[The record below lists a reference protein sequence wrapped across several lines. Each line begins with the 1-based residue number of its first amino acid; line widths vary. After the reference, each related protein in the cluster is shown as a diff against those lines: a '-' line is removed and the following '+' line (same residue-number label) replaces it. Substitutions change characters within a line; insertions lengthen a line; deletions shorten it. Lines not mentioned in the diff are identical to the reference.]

1 MKLSTMR
8 EINPKETTRAYAF
21 ELWMKAPM
29 PMVTFFKILDVSRL
43 VKMSKPMN
51 FRKEHTIYTAIWAM
65 LYASPV
71 INIYTRMAGNPRIT
85 FSWTEILHAWE
96 YTSTWL
102 VMFAIHNFLLLPLLL
117 RKRKTGTYL
126 CLSFLILLTGMFIT
140 YLNRPMH
147 KNQYKTRMEAEWK
160 ADSLAYER
168 VAAVRLGDG
177 RYCSPQNPM
186 RRKPLE
192 YQPID
197 PLPMLGPGELVAFFG
212 GLLLMG
218 MNLGVKLYFMSQR
231 DRERQ
236 KIIDQRNL
244 EQQMEYLKYQVNP
257 HFFMNTLNNIHA
269 LVDIDPERAKTT
281 IVELSKMMRHILYEG
296 SKKLIPLT
304 REVEFLNLYVQLMR
318 LRYTRKVHI
327 NVDVPPQLPE
337 LKLPPLML
345 IIFVENAF
353 KHGISYR
360 EESFIDIKLR
370 VENKRLLFSC
380 CNSKPTQVQRTNEK
394 GGMGLQNVRQ
404 RLELLY
410 DDDYT
415 LDINDGEKT
424 YEVKL
429 DIPMQT
435 RLPDAEAEPADV
447 SES

>member
-1 MKLSTMR
+1 
-8 EINPKETTRAYAF
+8 
-21 ELWMKAPM
+21 
-29 PMVTFFKILDVSRL
+29 
-43 VKMSKPMN
+43 MN
-51 FRKEHTIYTAIWAM
+51 FRKEHTIYSAIWAM

-186 RRKPLE
+186 RRKPLDF
-192 YQPID
+192 QPID

-269 LVDIDPERAKTT
+269 LVDINPERAKTT

-435 RLPDAEAEPADV
+435 RLPDAEAETADV
-447 SES
+447 SKA

>member
-1 MKLSTMR
+1 
-8 EINPKETTRAYAF
+8 
-21 ELWMKAPM
+21 
-29 PMVTFFKILDVSRL
+29 
-43 VKMSKPMN
+43 MN

-71 INIYTRMAGNPRIT
+71 VNIYTRMAGNPRIT

-186 RRKPLE
+186 RRKPLD
-192 YQPID
+192 YQSID

-410 DDDYT
+410 DDNYT
-415 LDINDGEKT
+415 LDISDGEKT

-435 RLPDAEAEPADV
+435 RLPDAEAETADV
-447 SES
+447 SEP

>member
-1 MKLSTMR
+1 
-8 EINPKETTRAYAF
+8 
-21 ELWMKAPM
+21 
-29 PMVTFFKILDVSRL
+29 
-43 VKMSKPMN
+43 MN

-186 RRKPLE
+186 RRKPLD

-360 EESFIDIKLR
+360 EESFIDIKVR

-435 RLPDAEAEPADV
+435 RLPDAEAETADV
-447 SES
+447 SKV

>member
-1 MKLSTMR
+1 
-8 EINPKETTRAYAF
+8 
-21 ELWMKAPM
+21 
-29 PMVTFFKILDVSRL
+29 
-43 VKMSKPMN
+43 MN

-126 CLSFLILLTGMFIT
+126 CLSFLILLAGMFIT

-186 RRKPLE
+186 RRKPLD

-360 EESFIDIKLR
+360 EESFIDIKVR

-435 RLPDAEAEPADV
+435 SLPDAEAETADV
-447 SES
+447 SEP

>member
-1 MKLSTMR
+1 
-8 EINPKETTRAYAF
+8 
-21 ELWMKAPM
+21 
-29 PMVTFFKILDVSRL
+29 
-43 VKMSKPMN
+43 MN
-51 FRKEHTIYTAIWAM
+51 FRKEHIIYSAIWAM

-186 RRKPLE
+186 RRKPLD

-435 RLPDAEAEPADV
+435 RLPDAEAETADV
-447 SES
+447 SKA

>member
-1 MKLSTMR
+1 
-8 EINPKETTRAYAF
+8 
-21 ELWMKAPM
+21 
-29 PMVTFFKILDVSRL
+29 
-43 VKMSKPMN
+43 MN

-71 INIYTRMAGNPRIT
+71 VNIYTRMAGNPRIT

-186 RRKPLE
+186 RRKPLDF
-192 YQPID
+192 QPID

-435 RLPDAEAEPADV
+435 RLPDAEAETEDV
-447 SES
+447 AKQ

>member
-1 MKLSTMR
+1 
-8 EINPKETTRAYAF
+8 
-21 ELWMKAPM
+21 
-29 PMVTFFKILDVSRL
+29 
-43 VKMSKPMN
+43 MN

-71 INIYTRMAGNPRIT
+71 VNIYTRMAGNPRIT

-186 RRKPLE
+186 RRKPLD

-410 DDDYT
+410 YDDYT

-435 RLPDAEAEPADV
+435 RLPDAEAENNNNRPN
-447 SES
+447 S

>member
-1 MKLSTMR
+1 
-8 EINPKETTRAYAF
+8 
-21 ELWMKAPM
+21 
-29 PMVTFFKILDVSRL
+29 
-43 VKMSKPMN
+43 MN
-51 FRKEHTIYTAIWAM
+51 FRKEHTIYTFMWAL

-71 INIYTRMAGNPRIT
+71 VNIYTRMAGNPKIT
-85 FSWTEILHAWE
+85 FSWGEIFHAWAF
-96 YTSTWL
+96 TSIWL
-102 VMFAIHNFLLLPLLL
+102 VMFAIHNFLLLPILL

-126 CLSFLILLTGMFIT
+126 CLSVALLLAGTFIN
-140 YLNRPMH
+140 YMGRPKH
-147 KNQYKTRMEAEWK
+147 RHIDEIRMEEEWK
-160 ADSLAYER
+160 ADSIAYER

-186 RRKPLE
+186 HSKPLE
-192 YQPID
+192 FRPID

-231 DRERQ
+231 DLERQ
-236 KIIDQRNL
+236 KIIDKQNL
-244 EQQMEYLKYQVNP
+244 EQQMDYLKYQVNP

-281 IVELSKMMRHILYEG
+281 IVELSKMMRHILYDG
-296 SKKLIPLT
+296 GKKLIPLS

-318 LRYTRKVHI
+318 LRYSNKVHI
-327 NVDVPPQLPE
+327 NVDLPQQLPE

-360 EESFIDIKLR
+360 EESFVDISVE
-370 VENKRLLFSC
+370 VENKRLLFGC
-380 CNSKPTQVQRTNEK
+380 RNSKPTQPQKSNEK

-410 DDDYT
+410 EDDYT
-415 LDINDGEKT
+415 LSINDAEKT

-429 DIPMQT
+429 DIPMQ
-435 RLPDAEAEPADV
+435 
-447 SES
+447 S

>member
-1 MKLSTMR
+1 
-8 EINPKETTRAYAF
+8 
-21 ELWMKAPM
+21 
-29 PMVTFFKILDVSRL
+29 
-43 VKMSKPMN
+43 MN
-51 FRKEHTIYTAIWAM
+51 FRKEHTIYSAIWAM

-102 VMFAIHNFLLLPLLL
+102 VMFAIHNFLLLPILLK
-117 RKRKTGTYL
+117 KRKTGTYL

-147 KNQYKTRMEAEWK
+147 KSQYKTRMEAEWK

-186 RRKPLE
+186 RRKPLD

-304 REVEFLNLYVQLMR
+304 REMEFLNLYVQLMR

-435 RLPDAEAEPADV
+435 RLPDAEAETADV
-447 SES
+447 SKA

>member
-1 MKLSTMR
+1 
-8 EINPKETTRAYAF
+8 
-21 ELWMKAPM
+21 
-29 PMVTFFKILDVSRL
+29 
-43 VKMSKPMN
+43 MN

-71 INIYTRMAGNPRIT
+71 VNIYTRMAGNPRIT

-177 RYCSPQNPM
+177 RYCSPLNPM
-186 RRKPLE
+186 RRKPLDF
-192 YQPID
+192 QPID

-435 RLPDAEAEPADV
+435 RLPDAEAETEDV
-447 SES
+447 TKQ

>member
-1 MKLSTMR
+1 
-8 EINPKETTRAYAF
+8 
-21 ELWMKAPM
+21 
-29 PMVTFFKILDVSRL
+29 
-43 VKMSKPMN
+43 MN

-177 RYCSPQNPM
+177 RYCSPQNQM

-435 RLPDAEAEPADV
+435 RLPDAEAETADV
-447 SES
+447 SKQ

>member
-1 MKLSTMR
+1 
-8 EINPKETTRAYAF
+8 
-21 ELWMKAPM
+21 
-29 PMVTFFKILDVSRL
+29 
-43 VKMSKPMN
+43 MN
-51 FRKEHTIYTAIWAM
+51 FRKEHTIYSAIWAM

-147 KNQYKTRMEAEWK
+147 KSQYKTRMEAEWK

-186 RRKPLE
+186 RRKPLD

-218 MNLGVKLYFMSQR
+218 MNLGVKLYFISQR

-304 REVEFLNLYVQLMR
+304 REMEFLNLYVQLMR

-435 RLPDAEAEPADV
+435 RLPDAEAETADV
-447 SES
+447 SKA

>member
-1 MKLSTMR
+1 
-8 EINPKETTRAYAF
+8 
-21 ELWMKAPM
+21 
-29 PMVTFFKILDVSRL
+29 
-43 VKMSKPMN
+43 MN
-51 FRKEHTIYTAIWAM
+51 FRKEHTIYSAIWAM

-102 VMFAIHNFLLLPLLL
+102 VMFAIHNFLLLPILLK
-117 RKRKTGTYL
+117 KRKTGTYL

-147 KNQYKTRMEAEWK
+147 KNQYKTRMEAEWE

-186 RRKPLE
+186 RRKPLD

-415 LDINDGEKT
+415 LDISDGEKT

-435 RLPDAEAEPADV
+435 RLPDAEAETADV
-447 SES
+447 SKA

>member
-1 MKLSTMR
+1 
-8 EINPKETTRAYAF
+8 
-21 ELWMKAPM
+21 
-29 PMVTFFKILDVSRL
+29 
-43 VKMSKPMN
+43 MN
-51 FRKEHTIYTAIWAM
+51 FRKEHTIYSAIWAM

-85 FSWTEILHAWE
+85 FSWNEILHAWE

-147 KNQYKTRMEAEWK
+147 KNRYKTRMEAEWE

-186 RRKPLE
+186 RRKPLDF
-192 YQPID
+192 QPID

-415 LDINDGEKT
+415 LDISDGEKT

-435 RLPDAEAEPADV
+435 RLPDAEAETADV
-447 SES
+447 SKA

>member
-1 MKLSTMR
+1 
-8 EINPKETTRAYAF
+8 
-21 ELWMKAPM
+21 
-29 PMVTFFKILDVSRL
+29 
-43 VKMSKPMN
+43 MN

-186 RRKPLE
+186 RRKPLD

-360 EESFIDIKLR
+360 EESFIDIKVR

-415 LDINDGEKT
+415 LDISDGEKT

-435 RLPDAEAEPADV
+435 RLPDAEAETADV
-447 SES
+447 SKS

>member
-1 MKLSTMR
+1 
-8 EINPKETTRAYAF
+8 
-21 ELWMKAPM
+21 
-29 PMVTFFKILDVSRL
+29 
-43 VKMSKPMN
+43 MN
-51 FRKEHTIYTAIWAM
+51 FRKEHTIYSAIWAM

-186 RRKPLE
+186 RRKPLD

-304 REVEFLNLYVQLMR
+304 REMEFLNLYVQLMR

-415 LDINDGEKT
+415 LDISDDEKT

-435 RLPDAEAEPADV
+435 RLPDAEAETADV
-447 SES
+447 SKA

>member
-1 MKLSTMR
+1 
-8 EINPKETTRAYAF
+8 
-21 ELWMKAPM
+21 
-29 PMVTFFKILDVSRL
+29 
-43 VKMSKPMN
+43 MN

-186 RRKPLE
+186 RRKPLD

-236 KIIDQRNL
+236 KIIDLRNL

-360 EESFIDIKLR
+360 EESFIDIKVR

-415 LDINDGEKT
+415 LDISDGEKT

-435 RLPDAEAEPADV
+435 RLPDAEAETADV
-447 SES
+447 SEP

>member
-1 MKLSTMR
+1 
-8 EINPKETTRAYAF
+8 
-21 ELWMKAPM
+21 
-29 PMVTFFKILDVSRL
+29 
-43 VKMSKPMN
+43 MN

-370 VENKRLLFSC
+370 VEDKRLLFSC
-380 CNSKPTQVQRTNEK
+380 CNSKPSQVQRTNEK

-435 RLPDAEAEPADV
+435 RLPDAEAETEDV
-447 SES
+447 TKQ

>member
-1 MKLSTMR
+1 
-8 EINPKETTRAYAF
+8 
-21 ELWMKAPM
+21 
-29 PMVTFFKILDVSRL
+29 
-43 VKMSKPMN
+43 MN
-51 FRKEHTIYTAIWAM
+51 FRKEHTIYSAIWAM

-147 KNQYKTRMEAEWK
+147 KSQYKTRMEAEWK

-186 RRKPLE
+186 RRKPLDF
-192 YQPID
+192 QPID

-415 LDINDGEKT
+415 LDISDDEKT

-435 RLPDAEAEPADV
+435 RLPDAEAETADV
-447 SES
+447 SKA

>member
-1 MKLSTMR
+1 
-8 EINPKETTRAYAF
+8 
-21 ELWMKAPM
+21 
-29 PMVTFFKILDVSRL
+29 
-43 VKMSKPMN
+43 MN

-360 EESFIDIKLR
+360 EESFIDIKVR

-429 DIPMQT
+429 DIPMQA
-435 RLPDAEAEPADV
+435 RLPDAEAETADV
-447 SES
+447 SKP

>member
-1 MKLSTMR
+1 
-8 EINPKETTRAYAF
+8 
-21 ELWMKAPM
+21 
-29 PMVTFFKILDVSRL
+29 
-43 VKMSKPMN
+43 MN
-51 FRKEHTIYTAIWAM
+51 FRKEHTIYSAIWAM

-126 CLSFLILLTGMFIT
+126 CLSFLILLAGMFIT

-147 KNQYKTRMEAEWK
+147 KNRYKTRMEAEWK

-186 RRKPLE
+186 RRKPLDF
-192 YQPID
+192 QPID

-304 REVEFLNLYVQLMR
+304 REMEFLNLYVQLMR

-415 LDINDGEKT
+415 LDISDGEKT

-435 RLPDAEAEPADV
+435 RLPDAEAETADV
-447 SES
+447 SKA

>member
-1 MKLSTMR
+1 
-8 EINPKETTRAYAF
+8 
-21 ELWMKAPM
+21 
-29 PMVTFFKILDVSRL
+29 
-43 VKMSKPMN
+43 MN
-51 FRKEHTIYTAIWAM
+51 FRKEHTIYSAIWAM

-186 RRKPLE
+186 RRKPLDF
-192 YQPID
+192 QPID

-218 MNLGVKLYFMSQR
+218 MNLGVKLYFISQR

-435 RLPDAEAEPADV
+435 RLPDAEAETADV
-447 SES
+447 SKA

>member
-1 MKLSTMR
+1 
-8 EINPKETTRAYAF
+8 
-21 ELWMKAPM
+21 
-29 PMVTFFKILDVSRL
+29 
-43 VKMSKPMN
+43 MN

-102 VMFAIHNFLLLPLLL
+102 VMFAIHNFLLLPILLK
-117 RKRKTGTYL
+117 KRKNGTYL
-126 CLSFLILLTGMFIT
+126 CLSFAILLAGMFIT
-140 YLNRPMH
+140 YLNRPIH
-147 KNQYKTRMEAEWK
+147 KDQYKTRMEAEWK

-186 RRKPLE
+186 RRKPLD
-192 YQPID
+192 YQSID

-370 VENKRLLFSC
+370 VENKRLLFCC

-415 LDINDGEKT
+415 LDISDGEKT

-435 RLPDAEAEPADV
+435 RLPDAEVETADV
-447 SES
+447 SKQ

>member
-1 MKLSTMR
+1 
-8 EINPKETTRAYAF
+8 
-21 ELWMKAPM
+21 
-29 PMVTFFKILDVSRL
+29 
-43 VKMSKPMN
+43 MN
-51 FRKEHTIYTAIWAM
+51 FRKEHIIYSTIWAM

-85 FSWTEILHAWE
+85 FSWNEILHAWE
-96 YTSTWL
+96 YTSTWI
-102 VMFAIHNFLLLPLLL
+102 VMFTIHNFLLLPILLK
-117 RKRKTGTYL
+117 KRKTGTYL

-147 KNQYKTRMEAEWK
+147 KSQYKTRMEAEWK

-186 RRKPLE
+186 RRKPLD

-360 EESFIDIKLR
+360 EESFIDIKVR

-435 RLPDAEAEPADV
+435 RLPDAEAETADV
-447 SES
+447 SKQ

>member
-1 MKLSTMR
+1 
-8 EINPKETTRAYAF
+8 
-21 ELWMKAPM
+21 
-29 PMVTFFKILDVSRL
+29 
-43 VKMSKPMN
+43 MN

-192 YQPID
+192 YQPTD

-360 EESFIDIKLR
+360 EESFIDIKVR

-435 RLPDAEAEPADV
+435 RLPDAEAETADV
-447 SES
+447 SKQ

>member
-1 MKLSTMR
+1 
-8 EINPKETTRAYAF
+8 
-21 ELWMKAPM
+21 
-29 PMVTFFKILDVSRL
+29 
-43 VKMSKPMN
+43 MN

-186 RRKPLE
+186 RRKPLD

-370 VENKRLLFSC
+370 VEDKRLLFSC

-435 RLPDAEAEPADV
+435 RLPDAEAETADV
-447 SES
+447 SKP

>member
-1 MKLSTMR
+1 
-8 EINPKETTRAYAF
+8 
-21 ELWMKAPM
+21 
-29 PMVTFFKILDVSRL
+29 
-43 VKMSKPMN
+43 MN
-51 FRKEHTIYTAIWAM
+51 FRKEHTIYSAIWAM

-147 KNQYKTRMEAEWK
+147 KNRYKTRMEAEWK

-186 RRKPLE
+186 RRKPLD

-257 HFFMNTLNNIHA
+257 HFYMNTLNNIHA

-415 LDINDGEKT
+415 LDISDGEKT

-435 RLPDAEAEPADV
+435 RLPDAEAETADV
-447 SES
+447 SKA

>member
-1 MKLSTMR
+1 
-8 EINPKETTRAYAF
+8 
-21 ELWMKAPM
+21 
-29 PMVTFFKILDVSRL
+29 
-43 VKMSKPMN
+43 
-51 FRKEHTIYTAIWAM
+51 
-65 LYASPV
+65 
-71 INIYTRMAGNPRIT
+71 
-85 FSWTEILHAWE
+85 
-96 YTSTWL
+96 
-102 VMFAIHNFLLLPLLL
+102 
-117 RKRKTGTYL
+117 
-126 CLSFLILLTGMFIT
+126 
-140 YLNRPMH
+140 
-147 KNQYKTRMEAEWK
+147 
-160 ADSLAYER
+160 
-168 VAAVRLGDG
+168 
-177 RYCSPQNPM
+177 
-186 RRKPLE
+186 
-192 YQPID
+192 
-197 PLPMLGPGELVAFFG
+197 MLGPGELVAFFG

-370 VENKRLLFSC
+370 VEDKRLLFSC

-415 LDINDGEKT
+415 LDISDGEKT

-435 RLPDAEAEPADV
+435 RLPDAEAETADV
-447 SES
+447 SKA

>member
-1 MKLSTMR
+1 
-8 EINPKETTRAYAF
+8 
-21 ELWMKAPM
+21 
-29 PMVTFFKILDVSRL
+29 
-43 VKMSKPMN
+43 MN
-51 FRKEHTIYTAIWAM
+51 FRKEHTIYSAIWAM

-102 VMFAIHNFLLLPLLL
+102 VMFAIHNFLLLPILLK
-117 RKRKTGTYL
+117 KRKTGTYL

-186 RRKPLE
+186 RRKPLD

-415 LDINDGEKT
+415 LDISDGEKT

-435 RLPDAEAEPADV
+435 RLPDAEAETADV
-447 SES
+447 SKA

>member
-1 MKLSTMR
+1 
-8 EINPKETTRAYAF
+8 
-21 ELWMKAPM
+21 
-29 PMVTFFKILDVSRL
+29 
-43 VKMSKPMN
+43 MN

-71 INIYTRMAGNPRIT
+71 VNIYTRMAGNPRIT

-186 RRKPLE
+186 RRKPLDF
-192 YQPID
+192 QPID

-415 LDINDGEKT
+415 LDISDGEKT

-435 RLPDAEAEPADV
+435 RLPDAEAETADV
-447 SES
+447 SKQ

>member
-1 MKLSTMR
+1 
-8 EINPKETTRAYAF
+8 
-21 ELWMKAPM
+21 
-29 PMVTFFKILDVSRL
+29 
-43 VKMSKPMN
+43 MN

-186 RRKPLE
+186 RRKPLD

-360 EESFIDIKLR
+360 EESFIDIKVR

-435 RLPDAEAEPADV
+435 RLPDAEAETADV
-447 SES
+447 SKQ

>member
-1 MKLSTMR
+1 
-8 EINPKETTRAYAF
+8 
-21 ELWMKAPM
+21 
-29 PMVTFFKILDVSRL
+29 
-43 VKMSKPMN
+43 MN
-51 FRKEHTIYTAIWAM
+51 FRKEHIIYSTIWAM

-85 FSWTEILHAWE
+85 FSWNEILHAWE
-96 YTSTWL
+96 YTSTWI
-102 VMFAIHNFLLLPLLL
+102 VMFTIHNFLLLPILLK
-117 RKRKTGTYL
+117 KRKTGTYL

-186 RRKPLE
+186 RRKPLD

-370 VENKRLLFSC
+370 V
-380 CNSKPTQVQRTNEK
+380 
-394 GGMGLQNVRQ
+394 
-404 RLELLY
+404 
-410 DDDYT
+410 
-415 LDINDGEKT
+415 
-424 YEVKL
+424 
-429 DIPMQT
+429 
-435 RLPDAEAEPADV
+435 
-447 SES
+447 

>member
-1 MKLSTMR
+1 
-8 EINPKETTRAYAF
+8 
-21 ELWMKAPM
+21 
-29 PMVTFFKILDVSRL
+29 
-43 VKMSKPMN
+43 MN

-186 RRKPLE
+186 RRKPLDF
-192 YQPID
+192 QPID

-435 RLPDAEAEPADV
+435 RLPDVEAETADV
-447 SES
+447 SKQ

>member
-1 MKLSTMR
+1 
-8 EINPKETTRAYAF
+8 
-21 ELWMKAPM
+21 
-29 PMVTFFKILDVSRL
+29 
-43 VKMSKPMN
+43 MN

-435 RLPDAEAEPADV
+435 RLPDAEAETADV
-447 SES
+447 SKA

>member
-1 MKLSTMR
+1 
-8 EINPKETTRAYAF
+8 
-21 ELWMKAPM
+21 
-29 PMVTFFKILDVSRL
+29 
-43 VKMSKPMN
+43 MN

-186 RRKPLE
+186 RRKPLD

-410 DDDYT
+410 DNDYT

-435 RLPDAEAEPADV
+435 RLPDAEAETADV
-447 SES
+447 SKA

>member
-1 MKLSTMR
+1 
-8 EINPKETTRAYAF
+8 
-21 ELWMKAPM
+21 
-29 PMVTFFKILDVSRL
+29 
-43 VKMSKPMN
+43 MN

-186 RRKPLE
+186 RRKPLD

-360 EESFIDIKLR
+360 EESFIDIKVR

-380 CNSKPTQVQRTNEK
+380 CNSKPTQVQQINEK

-435 RLPDAEAEPADV
+435 RLPDAEAETADV
-447 SES
+447 SKA

>member
-1 MKLSTMR
+1 
-8 EINPKETTRAYAF
+8 
-21 ELWMKAPM
+21 
-29 PMVTFFKILDVSRL
+29 
-43 VKMSKPMN
+43 MN
-51 FRKEHTIYTAIWAM
+51 FRKEHIIYSTIWAM

-96 YTSTWL
+96 YTSTWI
-102 VMFAIHNFLLLPLLL
+102 VMFTIHNFLLLPILLK
-117 RKRKTGTYL
+117 KRKTGTYL

-186 RRKPLE
+186 RRKPLD

-435 RLPDAEAEPADV
+435 RLPDAEVETADV
-447 SES
+447 SEP

>member
-1 MKLSTMR
+1 
-8 EINPKETTRAYAF
+8 
-21 ELWMKAPM
+21 
-29 PMVTFFKILDVSRL
+29 
-43 VKMSKPMN
+43 MN
-51 FRKEHTIYTAIWAM
+51 FRKEHTIYSAIWAM

-186 RRKPLE
+186 RRKPLDF
-192 YQPID
+192 QPID

-304 REVEFLNLYVQLMR
+304 REMEFLNLYVQLMR

-415 LDINDGEKT
+415 LDISDDEKT

-435 RLPDAEAEPADV
+435 RLPDAEAETADV
-447 SES
+447 SKA

>member
-1 MKLSTMR
+1 
-8 EINPKETTRAYAF
+8 
-21 ELWMKAPM
+21 
-29 PMVTFFKILDVSRL
+29 
-43 VKMSKPMN
+43 MN

-192 YQPID
+192 YQSID

-360 EESFIDIKLR
+360 EESFIDIKVR

-380 CNSKPTQVQRTNEK
+380 CNSKPMQVQRTNEK

-435 RLPDAEAEPADV
+435 RLPDAEAETADV
-447 SES
+447 SKQ